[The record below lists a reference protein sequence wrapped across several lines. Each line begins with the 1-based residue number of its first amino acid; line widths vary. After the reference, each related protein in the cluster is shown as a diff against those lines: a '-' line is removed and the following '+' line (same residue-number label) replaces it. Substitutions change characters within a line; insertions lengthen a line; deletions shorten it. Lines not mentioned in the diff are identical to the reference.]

1 MAEEDSDL
9 EKTEEASPRKLEK
22 AREEGDVPRSRE
34 LATFTSLLAAAAG
47 FWLTGHDVIRQ
58 LEQFLQANLR
68 FESSVMEDFEQYRWQ
83 LFAQLLDLFWACVP
97 LFGLLILVA
106 IASPM
111 LIGGWL
117 FSGKLLQPKFSRLNP
132 LQGLTNMLSK
142 NALIELCKALA
153 KTILI
158 SVVVW
163 LFFRNEIDDVFTLQ
177 QQGIEDA
184 AEHHAQLLLS
194 AFSVMV
200 AALALIALFDAPYQL
215 YRYSHKLMMT
225 RQEQRD
231 ESKESDGNPE
241 IKAKIRAQ
249 QREMARRRMM
259 SQVPTADVVV
269 TNPTHYAVALKYPDN
284 SDQAPIVVAKGV
296 DITAERIKTLAAEHG
311 VAVMEAPALARAL
324 YTHTELEA
332 EIPTSLF
339 TAVAQVLA
347 YVFQLRDW
355 QRQGGLFPQ
364 RPQWVSVPAGMDPL
378 ESGDLRR

>member
-47 FWLTGHDVIRQ
+47 FWLTGHAMIRQ

-163 LFFRNEIDDVFTLQ
+163 LFFRNEIDDVFSLQ

-324 YTHTELEA
+324 FTHTELEA

-355 QRQGGLFPQ
+355 QRQGGLYPQ
-364 RPQWVSVPAGMDPL
+364 RPQWVGVPAGMDPL